1 MKVIFLDN
9 DGVICLSTEWGGR
22 YKKQKKW
29 GGRKLS
35 MTPSEIPFEYRF
47 DNFNKKAVKVLNE
60 VLEETGAEIV
70 VSSDWRYYAS
80 LEELQ
85 KYYMDQGITKGPIGV
100 TKRVSEIDP
109 KNWEKNFRNYAKL
122 EEERSLE
129 IKTYLNDHPEI
140 RKFAGVAP
148 EGFILV
154 HEKTLMDLR
163 DMDTWLDWKTG
174 RKTIK
179 EMNKKN
185 FDLEEKTLSLK

>member
-1 MKVIFLDN
+1 
-9 DGVICLSTEWGGR
+9 
-22 YKKQKKW
+22 
-29 GGRKLS
+29 

-140 RKFAGVAP
+140 TSWVAVDDLNMGKFQTENDLEFVYDWGLDNFVHTKKSN
-148 EGFILV
+148 EGI
-154 HEKTLMDLR
+154 KQ
-163 DMDTWLDWKTG
+163 TG
-174 RKTIK
+174 IK
-179 EMNKKN
+179 EKI
-185 FDLEEKTLSLK
+185 LKFLNNG